1 MTEKEDIAITEHIVE
16 CLESTPIA
24 VLSTSDKSGAWA
36 TPIYFTYDDKF
47 NFYLLS
53 EASTRH
59 VRDVR
64 SNPRVALAIVMPA
77 SESEG
82 LEVGIQIAGIASVVP
97 EEDVEEV
104 FEKRGLRL
112 VKSGEGHYKISG
124 NHKVRPSTGFFIKIT
139 PKIINYL
146 DRRYHGPD
154 GHKISIRKL
163 IKLNKYYL

>member
-1 MTEKEDIAITEHIVE
+1 MSDKEDMEITEHIVE

-24 VLSTSDKSGAWA
+24 VLSTSDKSGVWA

-59 VRDVR
+59 VRDVKA
-64 SNPRVALAIVMPA
+64 NPKVALAIVMPA
-77 SESEG
+77 NISEG

-97 EEDVEEV
+97 EEDAEEV

-112 VKSGEGHYKISG
+112 INGKEKYYKSSGGHNVK
-124 NHKVRPSTGFFIKIT
+124 PSTGFFIKIT
-139 PKIINYL
+139 PTIINYL

-154 GHKISIRKL
+154 GHKISIKNLVKFRKL
-163 IKLNKYYL
+163 ME